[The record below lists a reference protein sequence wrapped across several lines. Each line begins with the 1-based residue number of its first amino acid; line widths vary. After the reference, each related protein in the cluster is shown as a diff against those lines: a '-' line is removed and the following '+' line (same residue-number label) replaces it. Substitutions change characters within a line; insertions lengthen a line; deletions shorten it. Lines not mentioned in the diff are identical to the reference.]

1 MLESAGRIKALVT
14 SAIYLRNTAV
24 KIIVKL

>member
-1 MLESAGRIKALVT
+1 MLESAGRIKALVA

>member
-1 MLESAGRIKALVT
+1 MLKSASRIKALVT

-24 KIIVKL
+24 KIIEKL